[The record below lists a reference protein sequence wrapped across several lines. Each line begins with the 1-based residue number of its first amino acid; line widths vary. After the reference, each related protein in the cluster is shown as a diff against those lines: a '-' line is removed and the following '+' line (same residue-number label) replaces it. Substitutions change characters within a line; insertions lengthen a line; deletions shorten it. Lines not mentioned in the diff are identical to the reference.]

1 MHGPGPK
8 TRGMKQ
14 SLRVFLFGIAFI
26 AFILF
31 TYLAFFRPNFPAP
44 GSSRGEIFAAS
55 WWLRPIEFNV
65 AGRVSHVD
73 AGVDFTCI
81 SGLPDGR
88 EIWIGGSKGVIIHSQ
103 DYGRTWQQLP
113 TVNAPPVTSSPA
125 PARTPAPQKK
135 ASLDSSLPL
144 RRIAQSEQDEWIRVG
159 MDEKMPKKSPPPEQT
174 PKKSPPPQ
182 NYPAQKQ
189 YQTPPPATTSPAE
202 IEPSP
207 TIAPTS
213 GVLQSNDIV
222 DLALVDSSVAYA
234 LTAVG
239 ELLAT
244 SDAGMSWRLISPISP
259 YARPMRRIRFSDE
272 KYGVALRDGGVYSTA
287 DGAETWLMSS
297 SVEAKD
303 FVLKDSLIYAVGSFN
318 GVAVFDP
325 KKGYR
330 RSDSPETEGLTD
342 ISGLGPG
349 IEAKFNR
356 IAVTPSGS
364 LFACGDGG
372 LVARF
377 LFREIVES
385 RALNTGQSANFNA
398 IFFASDNLGWVAG
411 DGVLLATRDGGDH
424 WENQSTGVNSSLK
437 AIHFFDESRG
447 VAAGKNG
454 TVIGTS
460 NGGRD
465 WNSLVAGTDATT
477 AGRGHGWLPAPWYF
491 ATLLLLLGL
500 VRLIPEEKQPAPQEG
515 IGQLLVSDE
524 PIETSDRDFLGFKQV
539 ALGLSNY
546 LRNNATN
553 PPLTIAIT
561 GEWGMGKSSLMN
573 LLNADLRH
581 YKFKPV
587 WFNAWHHQTEESLL
601 AALLENVRTQA
612 IPSIFT
618 PEGIVFR
625 TKLLW
630 ARAQRNLFAFVVVV
644 GLAMFGITYFAVDS
658 HRLTQPPAALL
669 KFVSN
674 PGETIEGLKLRGFE
688 VGKTVLAL
696 GATLGALLTF
706 LKGFR
711 AFGVD
716 PSNLLAS
723 KSNTSKAKDLRAQTS
738 FRYRFAHEF
747 REVAASLN
755 PLTMVL
761 FVDDLDRC
769 RPEQVYDMLEAI
781 NFLVSCGDCFVVMGF
796 ARRRVERCVG
806 LVFEK
811 VAAERPDVEGEQPL
825 TDLEKRE
832 RFARMYLEKLINI
845 EVPVPPGQP
854 DQIRSLL
861 INKPGAVKEPR
872 SIDVVAEKISKLGP
886 HLLPIAGAFVAG
898 ALAIWCSLQLFPV
911 STSPLPT
918 PSPLPMSTPAATPSA
933 SSTPAS
939 VSSETPRPSLT
950 PSPTPVKAEI
960 GSAKFTSGQT
970 GNAPLWAILLVAA
983 AILTPGV
990 IRLSRRTGSVI
1001 EDSPAFITALERW
1014 FPFLITRTEMT
1025 PRSIK
1030 RFVNRLRYFAMM
1042 EGSFQAAPRWWERLA
1057 RFFERKPAAKERDKR
1072 PSAPGTPEDLL
1083 VALAT
1088 IHERHRA
1095 WFDADYETFRQ
1106 KFSEAAADF
1115 GTGEGESWAYWST
1128 AIQGMNKDVYEHFKK
1143 LVAGVEVR

>member
-1 MHGPGPK
+1 
-8 TRGMKQ
+8 MKQ
-14 SLRVFLFGIAFI
+14 SLRVLLFGSAFVVF
-26 AFILF
+26 AVC
-31 TYLAFFRPNFPAP
+31 TSVAFFRPNFPTP
-44 GSSRGEIFAAS
+44 GSSRGTILAAS

-65 AGRVSHVD
+65 SGRVNHVD
-73 AGVDFTCI
+73 PGVDFTCI
-81 SGLPDGR
+81 SARPDGS

-113 TVNAPPVTSSPA
+113 AVNLSTTSPA

-135 ASLDSSLPL
+135 ASLDSSLPK
-144 RRIAQSEQDEWIRVG
+144 RRIADSEQDEWIKV
-159 MDEKMPKKSPPPEQT
+159 EVAKQPSKKSESREQT
-174 PKKSPPPQ
+174 PKKSPPLKDYAAPEQ
-182 NYPAQKQ
+182 QQ
-189 YQTPPPATTSPAE
+189 MPPPATPTPAE
-202 IEPSP
+202 REPSL
-207 TIAPTS
+207 TIAPTPR
-213 GVLQSNDIV
+213 VLRSNDIV
-222 DLALVDSSVAYA
+222 DLALVNPSAAYA
-234 LTAVG
+234 LTSVG
-239 ELLAT
+239 ELLST
-244 SDAGMSWRLISPISP
+244 SDAGMSWRLLAPISSNTQATP
-259 YARPMRRIRFSDE
+259 LRRIRFSDE
-272 KYGVALRDGGVYSTA
+272 KHGFALSDGSIYLTE
-287 DGAETWLMSS
+287 DGAETWLVSPP
-297 SVEAKD
+297 VNYLALLPKD
-303 FVLKDSLIYAVGSFN
+303 FVPKDSLIYAVGSFI
-318 GVAVFDP
+318 GVEVFDA
-325 KKGYR
+325 KKLY
-330 RSDSPETEGLTD
+330 SIDSSPETRGLTY

-349 IEAKFNR
+349 IQPEFNR
-356 IAVTPSGS
+356 ITITPSGS
-364 LFACGDGG
+364 LFACGNGG

-377 LFREIVES
+377 LFRDVVES
-385 RALNTGQSANFNA
+385 RALNTGQNANFNA
-398 IFFASDNLGWVAG
+398 IFFISDNLGWVAG
-411 DGVLLATRDGGDH
+411 HRVLLATQDAGEH
-424 WENQSTGVNSSLK
+424 WENQGIGVNFSIN
-437 AIHFFDESRG
+437 AIHFFNQNRG

-465 WNSLVAGTDATT
+465 WNSLVTAADATT

-500 VRLIPEEKQPAPQEG
+500 VRMIPEERQPAPREG

-573 LLNADLRH
+573 LLNGDLRH

-630 ARAQRNLFAFVVVV
+630 VRAQRNLFAFVVVV
-644 GLAMFGITYFAVDS
+644 GLAMFGITYFAADS

-669 KFVSN
+669 KLVSN
-674 PGETIEGLKLRGFE
+674 PGETIAGLKLRGFE
-688 VGKTVLAL
+688 VGKTLVAL

-716 PSNLLAS
+716 PANLLAS

-811 VAAERPDVEGEQPL
+811 VAAERPDAEGEQPL

-832 RFARMYLEKLINI
+832 RFAQMYLEKLINI

-861 INKPGAVKEPR
+861 INKPGAVKEPGR
-872 SIDVVAEKISKLGP
+872 IDLVAEKISKLRP
-886 HLLPIAGAFVAG
+886 HLLPIAGAIVAG

-911 STSPLPT
+911 STSPLPAPAPAPT
-918 PSPLPMSTPAATPSA
+918 STPPPPSATSTAASVTSETPAPSATPS
-933 SSTPAS
+933 S
-939 VSSETPRPSLT
+939 
-950 PSPTPVKAEI
+950 TPVKGEI

-970 GNAPLWAILLVAA
+970 GSAPLWTILLVAA
-983 AILTPGV
+983 AILTPGI
-990 IRLSRRTGSVI
+990 IRLSRRTGAVI

-1042 EGSFQAAPRWWERLA
+1042 EGSFQPAARWWERLG
-1057 RFFERKPAAKERDKR
+1057 RFLERKPDAKARDKQ
-1072 PSAPGTPEDLL
+1072 PSAAGTPEELL

-1088 IHERHRA
+1088 IHERHHS
-1095 WFDADYETFRQ
+1095 WFDADYEAFRQ
-1106 KFSEAAADF
+1106 KFSEAAAGF
-1115 GTGEGESWAYWST
+1115 GAGEEESRAYWST

>member
-1 MHGPGPK
+1 
-8 TRGMKQ
+8 MKQ

-31 TYLAFFRPNFPAP
+31 TYLAFFRTNFPAP
-44 GSSRGEIFAAS
+44 GSSRGNVFTAS

-65 AGRVSHVD
+65 SRRLNQVD
-73 AGVDFTCI
+73 PGVDFTCI
-81 SGLPDGR
+81 SALTDSR

-113 TVNAPPVTSSPA
+113 TVNAPPVTSFPA
-125 PARTPAPQKK
+125 PAQTPAPQKK
-135 ASLDSSLPL
+135 ASLDSSLQQ
-144 RRIAQSEQDEWIRVG
+144 RRIAYSEQDEWIRVE
-159 MDEKMPKKSPPPEQT
+159 MAEQTPEKSPPP
-174 PKKSPPPQ
+174 PK
-182 NYPAQKQ
+182 YPAQEQKQ
-189 YQTPPPATTSPAE
+189 MLSPATPTPGE
-202 IEPSP
+202 FKLPPTIEPEP
-207 TIAPTS
+207 L
-213 GVLQSNDIV
+213 VLQSNDIV
-222 DLALVDSSVAYA
+222 DLALVNPSVAYA

-239 ELLAT
+239 ELLTT
-244 SDAGMSWRLISPISP
+244 SDAGKSWRLLRMVDP
-259 YARPMRRIRFSDE
+259 YAGPTRRIRFSDE
-272 KYGVALRDGGVYSTA
+272 KRGVALTDVGLYLTE
-287 DGAETWLMSS
+287 DGAQMWRY
-297 SVEAKD
+297 SVVEESKD
-303 FVLKDSLIYAVGSFN
+303 FVPKDSRIYTVGSFN
-318 GVAVFDP
+318 GVAVFDA
-325 KKGYR
+325 KGPYR
-330 RSDSPETEGLTD
+330 IDTSLETKGLTS

-349 IEAKFNR
+349 IQPKFNR
-356 IAVTPSGS
+356 ITVTPSGS

-377 LFREIVES
+377 LFREVVES
-385 RALNTGQSANFNA
+385 RALNTGQNANFNA
-398 IFFASDNLGWVAG
+398 IFFISDNVGWVAG
-411 DGVLLATRDGGDH
+411 DRIVLATQDAGDR
-424 WENQSTGVNSSLK
+424 WEDQSTGVNSSIN
-437 AIHFFDESRG
+437 AIHFLDQSRG

-465 WNSLVAGTDATT
+465 WNPLVAGADAPT
-477 AGRGHGWLPAPWYF
+477 AGREHGWLPAPWYF
-491 ATLLLLLGL
+491 ASLLLLFGL
-500 VRLIPEEKQPAPQEG
+500 VRMIPEERRPPPREG

-524 PIETSDRDFLGFKQV
+524 PIETTDRDFLGFKQV

-573 LLNADLRH
+573 LLNGDLRH
-581 YKFKPV
+581 YGFRPV

-601 AALLENVRTQA
+601 AALLESVRTQA

-625 TKLLW
+625 AKLLW
-630 ARAQRNLFAFVVVV
+630 LRAQRNLVAFLVVI
-644 GLAMFGITYFAVDS
+644 GLAMFGITYFAADP

-674 PGETIEGLKLRGFE
+674 PVGTIEGLKVRGIE
-688 VGKTVLAL
+688 VGKTVAALA
-696 GATLGALLTF
+696 ATLAALLTF

-738 FRYRFAHEF
+738 FRYRFTHEF
-747 REVAASLN
+747 REVSASLN

-811 VAAERPDVEGEQPL
+811 VAAERPDAEGERPL
-825 TDLEKRE
+825 SDLEKRE

-861 INKPGAVKEPR
+861 INKPRSAIAPR
-872 SIDVVAEKISKLGP
+872 KIDNLGEKITNLRP
-886 HLLPIAGAFVAG
+886 HLVLIASALVAG
-898 ALAIWCSLQLFPV
+898 MIAIWCSLRLFPV
-911 STSPLPT
+911 APAPLSQLTPT
-918 PSPLPMSTPAATPSA
+918 PTPTPAVSAAVASVTPAAQPSPSATMAPSPAATPG
-933 SSTPAS
+933 
-939 VSSETPRPSLT
+939 
-950 PSPTPVKAEI
+950 KAEI
-960 GSAKFTSGQT
+960 GSAKFTTGQT
-970 GNAPLWAILLVAA
+970 GSTPVWAILFVTF
-983 AILTPGV
+983 AILVPGI
-990 IRLSRRTGSVI
+990 IRLSRRTGAVI
-1001 EDSPAFITALERW
+1001 EDSPAFIDALERW
-1014 FPFLITRTEMT
+1014 FPFLAARTEMT
-1025 PRSIK
+1025 PRAIK

-1042 EGSFQAAPRWWERLA
+1042 EGSFRPAPRWWERFA
-1057 RFFERKPAAKERDKR
+1057 RFVEREEKQATEGQPPPARA
-1072 PSAPGTPEDLL
+1072 TPEDLL

-1088 IHERHRA
+1088 INERHRN
-1095 WFDADYETFRQ
+1095 WFEGDCKSFQQ
-1106 KFSEAAADF
+1106 KFSEAATTFEAFEDESRIHWLKAIEGMTTAD
-1115 GTGEGESWAYWST
+1115 
-1128 AIQGMNKDVYEHFKK
+1128 YEHFKK
-1143 LVAGVEVR
+1143 IVAGVEVR